1 MAVPDTTTFSLQ
13 DVVNEVNPTTDDLV
27 CCFSEAD
34 DGSFDDS
41 YSGSKN
47 SLLNFRNYGAVTYSV
62 SCSPSSLTINAGAT
76 DSTTVTSSEDWTAS
90 LNSDTDDIISTYTT
104 SGADGDTLSVTMELK
119 DEGTY
124 DTAIIRVSC
133 GTASFD
139 LAVVIIA

>member
-1 MAVPDTTTFSLQ
+1 M
-13 DVVNEVNPTTDDLV
+13 
-27 CCFSEAD
+27 
-34 DGSFDDS
+34 
-41 YSGSKN
+41 
-47 SLLNFRNYGAVTYSV
+47 
-62 SCSPSSLTINAGAT
+62 
-76 DSTTVTSSEDWTAS
+76 TSSEGWTAS

-139 LAVVIIA
+139 LAVDIIA

>member
-34 DGSFDDS
+34 DGSFDDN

-47 SLLNFRNYGAVTYSV
+47 SLLNFRNYGAATYSV
-62 SCSPSSLTINAGAT
+62 SCSPEALGIESRSS
-76 DSTTVTSSEDWTAS
+76 DSTTVTSSADWTAS

-139 LAVVIIA
+139 LAVDIIA